1 MKKLFVDLKENSYN
15 IFIEKGL
22 IDRIGEKI
30 KKIYNGSK
38 VFIITDK
45 NVDKHY
51 GERVVKS
58 LEKEGYESRKLVLEP
73 GEETKNFNTLP
84 TIYNALLDYKLT
96 RKELIITLGG
106 GVVGDIGGFAA
117 ASFLRGV
124 PFVQVPTSLLAQ
136 VDSSIGGKVAV
147 DLERG
152 KNLVGNF
159 YQPKAVII
167 DPNVLSTLTEKFF
180 KDGMGEVIKYGC
192 IKDEALFC
200 KLQNLKG
207 RNDVMNHIEE
217 IIYTC
222 CDIKR
227 QVVED
232 DEKDLGERMLLNFG
246 HTLGHAIEV
255 YYNYTGFSHGEA
267 VSIGMY
273 NITVMSEKAGITESG
288 TADKIKNVLINF
300 DLPYEVELK
309 DNKAVVDA
317 IALDKKNIGNTLKVI
332 LLNKI
337 GHSIIYDTQPKFFEA
352 VN

>member
-1 MKKLFVDLKENSYN
+1 
-15 IFIEKGL
+15 
-22 IDRIGEKI
+22 
-30 KKIYNGSK
+30 
-38 VFIITDK
+38 
-45 NVDKHY
+45 
-51 GERVVKS
+51 
-58 LEKEGYESRKLVLEP
+58 
-73 GEETKNFNTLP
+73 
-84 TIYNALLDYKLT
+84 
-96 RKELIITLGG
+96 
-106 GVVGDIGGFAA
+106 
-117 ASFLRGV
+117 
-124 PFVQVPTSLLAQ
+124 
-136 VDSSIGGKVAV
+136 
-147 DLERG
+147 
-152 KNLVGNF
+152 
-159 YQPKAVII
+159 
-167 DPNVLSTLTEKFF
+167 
-180 KDGMGEVIKYGC
+180 
-192 IKDEALFC
+192 
-200 KLQNLKG
+200 
-207 RNDVMNHIEE
+207 MNHIEE